1 MPSKLKE
8 FIEQGKWKQMKKSD
22 WAVLALVGILLLVVA
37 MPLGEKE
44 KTKTNESGMPA
55 VVNTEGENGGQQG
68 SGMGSGSAGGN
79 ARDMGQEEYVE
90 YLEEKL
96 TKVLSQMDGVGKVEV
111 MLTVSDAGESV
122 VEKDKK
128 AESTVTSENDS
139 GGGTRTVTESS
150 SEGTTVYIETE
161 DGTYP
166 YIQKEKLPTVEGVVV
181 VAEGGENP
189 VVVSEISESV
199 KALLKVEAHR
209 IRVVK
214 MCSKEE

>member
-37 MPLGEKE
+37 MPSGQREKA
-44 KTKTNESGMPA
+44 NDSGTFA
-55 VVNTEGENGGQQG
+55 YADAEGENGGQQG
-68 SGMGSGSAGGN
+68 SGMGSGTAGSK
-79 ARDMGQEEYVE
+79 ASDMGQEEYVE

-96 TKVLSQMDGVGKVEV
+96 SGILSQMDGVGKVEV
-111 MLTVSDAGESV
+111 MITVSDAGESV

-128 AESTVTSENDS
+128 TQSTVTSENDS
-139 GGGTRTVTESS
+139 GGGSRTVTESS
-150 SEGTTVYIETE
+150 SENATIYIETE
-161 DGTYP
+161 AGTYP

-181 VAEGGENP
+181 VAEGGGNP
-189 VVVSEISESV
+189 TVVSEISESV